1 MTATE
6 KTLDIRRP
14 SKWVAEVW
22 LNRPDVRNAFN
33 DSVIAELTEAFQIL
47 SKDNDLRALCSAH
60 MAKHFAQAPI

>member
-14 SKWVAEVW
+14 SKHLAEVW

-33 DSVIAELTEAFQIL
+33 DSVIAELTEAFQL
-47 SKDNDLRALCSAH
+47 LGQDNDLRAIVLSAH
-60 MAKHFAQAPI
+60 GKAFCA